1 MENINNTDNYKKG
14 STLMKSA
21 LKKYEE
27 GDYKGGDK
35 DREMANHFFDKKEEM
50 PLTFSEK
57 DDVALYGENKNFGI
71 IYNVFEENVK
81 NIIKGKKNYKA
92 IKEITNFIKNNK
104 VLKEQFDC
112 YTALKDKRVSQ
123 DVENY
128 LNEAIDFL
136 PNLNKK
142 LVIKENTKLINLLR
156 KNNLDE
162 NIHIDDEQIK
172 LYESIEFFLL
182 NKKNLNNINE
192 YNVNKAVIKEHLEKK
207 SIDKNIENLNQ
218 KDYYNEVKSIV
229 EKYNKGL
236 NEDEI
241 NLITELSENDNK
253 AVFEKY
259 KNQTI
264 EYISEQIKNTQ
275 DVNEKIDWNN
285 ILAKISIKQF
295 NQKKIFED
303 VVSFLNVQNIITE

>member
-27 GDYKGGDK
+27 GDYKGGDT

-207 SIDKNIENLNQ
+207 SIDENIENLNQ

-285 ILAKISIKQF
+285 ILTKISIKQF
-295 NQKKIFED
+295 NQEKIFED

>member
-207 SIDKNIENLNQ
+207 SIDENIENLNQ

-285 ILAKISIKQF
+285 ILTKISIKQF
-295 NQKKIFED
+295 NQEKIFED
-303 VVSFLNVQNIITE
+303 VVSFLNVQNIIT